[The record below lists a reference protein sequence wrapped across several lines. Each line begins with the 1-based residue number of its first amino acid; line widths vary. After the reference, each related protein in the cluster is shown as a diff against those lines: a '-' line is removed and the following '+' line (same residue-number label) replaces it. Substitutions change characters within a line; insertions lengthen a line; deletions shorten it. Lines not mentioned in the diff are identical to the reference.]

1 MIIAVFSLFNN
12 GYDYLELNKSM
23 EKFMKQ
29 LQVFAAPLGR
39 ILISLI
45 FVTSGFS
52 KISGYAAT
60 QGYMEAM
67 GVPGMMLPLVIV
79 VELIGGLMVM
89 VGWHTRIAAYLL
101 AGFSLLSALL
111 FHANFGDQMQMIMF
125 MKNIS
130 IAGGFLMIVSLGGG
144 AYAFDNL
151 ASKAK

>member
-1 MIIAVFSLFNN
+1 MN
-12 GYDYLELNKSM
+12 
-23 EKFMKQ
+23 Q
-29 LQVFAAPLGR
+29 LQTIAAPMGR
-39 ILISLI
+39 ILISFM

-67 GVPGMMLPLVIV
+67 GVPGALLPLVIA
-79 VELIGGLMVM
+79 VELLGGLAVM
-89 VGWHTRIAAYLL
+89 LGWHTRIAAFFL

-144 AYAFDNL
+144 AFTLDNRL
-151 ASKAK
+151 NKE

>member
-1 MIIAVFSLFNN
+1 
-12 GYDYLELNKSM
+12 
-23 EKFMKQ
+23 MKQ
-29 LQVFAAPLGR
+29 IQSIAAPAGR
-39 ILISLI
+39 ILISLM

-67 GVPGMMLPLVIV
+67 GVPGALLPLVIA
-79 VELIGGLMVM
+79 VELLGGLAVM
-89 VGWHTRIAAYLL
+89 LGWHTRIAAFLL

-130 IAGGFLMIVSLGGG
+130 IAGGFLMIVALGGG
-144 AYAFDNL
+144 AYALDNRL
-151 ASKAK
+151 RNRL

>member
-1 MIIAVFSLFNN
+1 MNQIQSI
-12 GYDYLELNKSM
+12 
-23 EKFMKQ
+23 
-29 LQVFAAPLGR
+29 AAPAGR
-39 ILISLI
+39 ILLALM

-52 KISGYAAT
+52 KISGYVAT

-67 GVPGMMLPLVIV
+67 GVPGALLPLVIA
-79 VELIGGLMVM
+79 VELLGGLAVM
-89 VGWHTRIAAYLL
+89 LGWHTRIAAFLL

-144 AYAFDNL
+144 AYALDNRTKGK
-151 ASKAK
+151 S

>member
-1 MIIAVFSLFNN
+1 MN
-12 GYDYLELNKSM
+12 
-23 EKFMKQ
+23 Q
-29 LQVFAAPLGR
+29 LQTIAAPVAR
-39 ILISLI
+39 ILLSLV

-67 GVPGMMLPLVIV
+67 GVPGALLPLVIA
-79 VELIGGLMVM
+79 VEFLGGLAVIL
-89 VGWHTRIAAYLL
+89 GWQTRIAAFLL

-144 AYAFDNL
+144 AFALDNR
-151 ASKAK
+151 SNNRK